1 MSDNNKR
8 PPNKP
13 MGGPPPGGGPGGPGG
28 GPPGMGPGGKAD
40 DFKGSLKKL
49 FKYANNYTGIV
60 LFAIVLSII
69 SATCSLLGPDELS
82 KITNLIVGGMQG
94 GIDLDEVQE
103 IGTFLF
109 ILYATSLVCGYAQ
122 SSIMATISH
131 SLGKKLRSDLV
142 EKLNKLPLS
151 YFDKNSHGDTLSNVT
166 NDVDTIG
173 TSLNQ
178 SLSTIISGVFTFV
191 GALFLMFKTNAIMA
205 ISAVLSTMIGFSL
218 MGFII
223 KSSQK
228 HFKAQQA
235 QLGGLNG
242 HIEEIYT
249 GHIIVKAYNN
259 EENARAEFSA
269 NNIKLQEAASKAQYF
284 SGLMMPIMGFVGN
297 FAYVIIC
304 IVGAV
309 LALNGDIDFGVIVA
323 FTIYVRLFTQPLAN
337 LAQAATTLQS
347 AAAASERVFN
357 LLEEEELIDETSKK
371 PFKNSVRGDVEF
383 KDIKFGYN
391 PDKLIIKGFSVDIKA
406 GQKVAIVGPTGAGK
420 TTLVNL
426 LMRFYELNSG
436 EIIIDNTPISEM
448 TREDLHDIFAMVL
461 QDTWI
466 FEGSVKDN
474 IIYNKDNITE
484 QDVIN
489 ACKSVG
495 VHHTIMTLPKGYDT
509 IMSGSSLSVG
519 EKQLITIARAMVK
532 RADLLIL
539 DEATSSV
546 DTRTE
551 ILIQEALDKLSNG
564 KTSFIIAHRLSTI
577 KNSDVILVMKEGNI
591 IESGN
596 HDELLSQNGF
606 YAELYNSQFKEE
618 DEE

>member
-1 MSDNNKR
+1 MSDNNNK
-8 PPNKP
+8 PPKKP
-13 MGGPPPGGGPGGPGG
+13 MGGPPMG

-49 FKYANNYTGIV
+49 FKYAHNYTGIM
-60 LFAIVLSII
+60 LFAVILSIV

-82 KITNLIVGGMQG
+82 KITNLIIDGMQTE
-94 GIDLDEVQE
+94 INLDEIQE

-109 ILYATSLVCGYAQ
+109 ILYLTSLICGYTQ
-122 SSIMATISH
+122 SNIMATISH
-131 SLGKKLRSDLV
+131 KLGKNLRSDLLK
-142 EKLNKLPLS
+142 KLNNLPLS
-151 YFDKNSHGDTLSNVT
+151 YFDKNSYGDTLSNVT

-178 SLSTIISGVFTFV
+178 SLSTIVSGIFTFS

-205 ISAVLSTMIGFSL
+205 ISALLSTMIGFSL

-228 HFKAQQA
+228 HFKGQQGH
-235 QLGGLNG
+235 LGLLNG

-249 GHIIVKAYNN
+249 GHVVVKAYNN
-259 EENARAEFSA
+259 EENAKNEFSI
-269 NNIKLQEAASKAQYF
+269 NNKKLQESASKAQYF

-297 FAYVIIC
+297 FAYVVIC

-309 LALNGDIDFGVIVA
+309 LALNRDIDFGVIVA
-323 FTIYVRLFTQPLAN
+323 FTIYIRLFTQPLAN

-347 AAAASERVFN
+347 AAAASERIFK
-357 LLEEEELIDETSKK
+357 LLEESELTDESNKK
-371 PFKNSVRGDVEF
+371 PFKNSVRGDVSF
-383 KDIKFGYN
+383 RNINFGYTS
-391 PDKLIIKGFSVDIKA
+391 DKLIIKDFSTEIRA

-436 EIIIDNTPISEM
+436 EILIDNTSISDM
-448 TREDLHDIFAMVL
+448 TREDLHEIFAMVL
-461 QDTWI
+461 QDTWL
-466 FEGSVKDN
+466 FEGSVKEN
-474 IIYNKDNITE
+474 IIYNKTNISE
-484 QDVIN
+484 QEVIN

-509 IMSGSSLSVG
+509 IMSNSSLSVG

-532 RADLLIL
+532 KADLLIL

-551 ILIQEALDKLSNG
+551 ILIQNALDKLSNG

-577 KNSDVILVMKEGNI
+577 KNSDIILVMKDGNI
-591 IESGN
+591 IESGT
-596 HDELLSQNGF
+596 HDELLSLNGF

-618 DEE
+618 DE